1 MIIGL
6 GTIINFLA
14 IVAGALI
21 GTLLGDR
28 LPNKTR
34 DVVTDA
40 LGLMTLLVAGLS
52 IIDITK
58 PEFKEAVG
66 PGMGV
71 LIVLGSL
78 ILGGITGS
86 YWKLEDRFENI
97 GKKLKKSLKTRIK
110 SKDENFVE
118 GFVSASLLFVVGPL
132 AILGSISDGLGK
144 GIEQLAL
151 KSSLDFFA
159 SIAFAASL
167 GIVSEVPGI
176 SSVIHDALKGKLNIQ
191 SFEKN
196 VIEVNSGL
204 HVLTG
209 ITNPKRWPELRTEGL
224 LQVLKQ
230 ASQIYPNIVC
240 DLSAVLPETLDP
252 NLNNLDIFRRF
263 DHIPK
268 VLELSSQLIFVS
280 NANPLGLIRSS
291 ESLEALSEIYK
302 REPLI
307 VLNKV
312 NSFSLGA
319 KYESTVEAIL
329 GRWTNPEQI
338 QRIPDR
344 PELFAGSWL
353 KAESV
358 LNLGDG
364 EIVGI
369 FNKISNLVRNEVSKP
384 PKSKRFLRRVS

>member
-28 LPNKTR
+28 LPKKTR

-58 PEFKEAVG
+58 PEFEEAVG

-71 LIVLGSL
+71 LVVLGSL

-86 YWKLEDRFENI
+86 YWRLEDRFESI
-97 GKKLKKSLKTRIK
+97 GKKLKKSLKKRIK

-132 AILGSISDGLGK
+132 AILGSISDGLGN

-167 GIVSEVPGI
+167 GIGVAFSALAVGVYQGLFTVLGFGLGDVLNEAQ
-176 SSVIHDALKGKLNIQ
+176 VIALT
-191 SFEKN
+191 
-196 VIEVNSGL
+196 V
-204 HVLTG
+204 TG
-209 ITNPKRWPELRTEGL
+209 GL
-224 LQVLKQ
+224 LLVGVKETGKDIETIRSIIENYEQDRGRKLKY
-230 ASQIYPNIVC
+230 AFLSDFNFKGERRNDHCYMHMVKPFLFTDGYVYACPSAELSIENNYNYVPESQFAVC
-240 DLSAVLPETLDP
+240 D
-252 NLNNLDIFRRF
+252 I
-263 DHIPK
+263 
-268 VLELSSQLIFVS
+268 
-280 NANPLGLIRSS
+280 
-291 ESLEALSEIYK
+291 
-302 REPLI
+302 
-307 VLNKV
+307 
-312 NSFSLGA
+312 
-319 KYESTVEAIL
+319 
-329 GRWTNPEQI
+329 
-338 QRIPDR
+338 
-344 PELFAGSWL
+344 
-353 KAESV
+353 
-358 LNLGDG
+358 DG
-364 EIVGI
+364 IEE
-369 FNKISNLVRNEVSKP
+369 FYSKP
-384 PKSKRFLRRVS
+384 PTLRHHACHYCKYAIQNELIDDILTETEHNDFA

>member
-52 IIDITK
+52 IIVITK

-86 YWKLEDRFENI
+86 YWRLEDRFESI
-97 GKKLKKSLKTRIK
+97 GKKLKKSLKKRIK

-132 AILGSISDGLGK
+132 AILGSISDGLGN

-167 GIVSEVPGI
+167 GIGVAFSALGVGVYQGLFTILGFGLGDVLNEAQ
-176 SSVIHDALKGKLNIQ
+176 VIALT
-191 SFEKN
+191 
-196 VIEVNSGL
+196 V
-204 HVLTG
+204 TG
-209 ITNPKRWPELRTEGL
+209 GL
-224 LQVLKQ
+224 LLVGVSFRLLKIKQ
-230 ASQIYPNIVC
+230 LPVADLLPALFYAPILVAIVT
-240 DLSAVLPETLDP
+240 A
-252 NLNNLDIFRRF
+252 
-263 DHIPK
+263 
-268 VLELSSQLIFVS
+268 
-280 NANPLGLIRSS
+280 IR
-291 ESLEALSEIYK
+291 
-302 REPLI
+302 
-307 VLNKV
+307 
-312 NSFSLGA
+312 
-319 KYESTVEAIL
+319 
-329 GRWTNPEQI
+329 
-338 QRIPDR
+338 
-344 PELFAGSWL
+344 
-353 KAESV
+353 
-358 LNLGDG
+358 
-364 EIVGI
+364 
-369 FNKISNLVRNEVSKP
+369 
-384 PKSKRFLRRVS
+384 

>member
-86 YWKLEDRFENI
+86 YWRLEDRFESI
-97 GKKLKKSLKTRIK
+97 GKKLKKSLKKRIK

-132 AILGSISDGLGK
+132 AILGSISDGLGN

-167 GIVSEVPGI
+167 GIGVAFSALGVGVYQGLFTILGFGLGDVLNEAQ
-176 SSVIHDALKGKLNIQ
+176 VIALT
-191 SFEKN
+191 
-196 VIEVNSGL
+196 V
-204 HVLTG
+204 TG
-209 ITNPKRWPELRTEGL
+209 GL
-224 LQVLKQ
+224 LLVGVSFRLLKIKQ
-230 ASQIYPNIVC
+230 LPVADLLPALFYAPILVAIVT
-240 DLSAVLPETLDP
+240 A
-252 NLNNLDIFRRF
+252 
-263 DHIPK
+263 
-268 VLELSSQLIFVS
+268 
-280 NANPLGLIRSS
+280 IR
-291 ESLEALSEIYK
+291 
-302 REPLI
+302 
-307 VLNKV
+307 
-312 NSFSLGA
+312 
-319 KYESTVEAIL
+319 
-329 GRWTNPEQI
+329 
-338 QRIPDR
+338 
-344 PELFAGSWL
+344 
-353 KAESV
+353 
-358 LNLGDG
+358 
-364 EIVGI
+364 
-369 FNKISNLVRNEVSKP
+369 
-384 PKSKRFLRRVS
+384 